1 MKKLFALVIGILT
14 IAACSREVNNPQPQ
28 KDNEVVFTTN
38 IQTFTFKSAT
48 LDGQARILAGAPIN
62 ANEVATP
69 SGDKL
74 IAANKIYWKENQ
86 TEKTSFGAVFPA
98 EHNAEPLEYDL
109 VFDGVQ
115 SYAYHNTVLVAT
127 AKDVTPGDPV
137 VFNFKHPFSNIV
149 IKVTNNLSNATAIS
163 KVEVQNAF
171 SKGQISIL
179 SGTSAGTVKGSITA
193 TAKEGQD
200 NTWQVLVFPG
210 SAKPTI
216 NITTGEKT
224 YSFILASE
232 VLFEANKSYTAEI
245 EIKDSSVPGPAGVEA
260 SFGFDVDDWV
270 SDAPLVFN
278 PSDSEEPNI
287 NAGKWSIIGKLNGD
301 DWTNDIW
308 MEEVSSG
315 IWEASI
321 TYADGDEFKIR
332 QDGMWSTSTE
342 THAEAGTPDPAGAFV
357 FVDGTVYD
365 LWGAGSGNIKLPN
378 AGNYVV
384 RFLPDGYHLFILPE
398 ITELYILGDAT
409 PVPWSIADMP
419 KMTANAGVFTW
430 TGALNTGGIRF
441 LPQQIPDG
449 WFPAIAQETSSGKA
463 VYITA
468 SKWNEGL
475 YNHFAIPSAG
485 NYSITVNAKNPFEI
499 TCNIE

>member
-1 MKKLFALVIGILT
+1 MKKVFSLLLGVLV
-14 IAACSREVNNPQPQ
+14 IAACSRDINNTTI
-28 KDNEVVFTTN
+28 KGDNEVRFTTN

-69 SGDKL
+69 SGDQL
-74 IAANKIYWKENQ
+74 IAANKIYWKEGQ
-86 TEKTSFGAVFPA
+86 TETTSFGAIYPA
-98 EHNAEPLEYDL
+98 EHNSEPLEYDL
-109 VFDGVQ
+109 VFDEVQ
-115 SYAYHNTVLVAT
+115 SYAYHSTVLVAT

-137 VFNFKHPFSNIV
+137 AFNFKHPFSNIV
-149 IKVTNNLSNATAIS
+149 IKVTNSLSVATDIS

-179 SGTSAGTVKGSITA
+179 SGTSAGTAKGSINA

-210 SAKPTI
+210 SAKPII
-216 NITTGEKT
+216 NVTAGEKT

-232 VLFEANKSYTAEI
+232 VIFEANKSYTAEI
-245 EIKDSSVPGPAGVEA
+245 EIKDSTVPGPAGVEA
-260 SFGFDVDDWV
+260 SFGFEVGDWV
-270 SDAPLVFN
+270 SDITLSFN
-278 PSDSEEPNI
+278 PTDSEEPNP

-301 DWTNDIW
+301 NWTNDIW
-308 MEEVSSG
+308 MTEVSSG

-321 TYADGDEFKIR
+321 TYVAGDEFKIR
-332 QDGMWSTSTE
+332 QDGMWSTGTE
-342 THAEAGTPDPAGAFV
+342 SHAEAGTPDPAGAFV
-357 FVDGTVYD
+357 FIDGSVYD
-365 LWGAGSGNIKLPN
+365 LWGAGSGNIKLTK

-384 RFLPDGYHLFILPE
+384 RFLPDGYHLYILPE

-409 PVPWSIADMP
+409 AVPWSIADMP
-419 KMTANAGVFTW
+419 KMTANAGIFTW
-430 TGALNTGGIRF
+430 TGALNAGGIRF

-449 WFPAIAQETSSGKA
+449 WFPAIAQETASGKA
-463 VYITA
+463 VYIND

-499 TCNIE
+499 TCSIE